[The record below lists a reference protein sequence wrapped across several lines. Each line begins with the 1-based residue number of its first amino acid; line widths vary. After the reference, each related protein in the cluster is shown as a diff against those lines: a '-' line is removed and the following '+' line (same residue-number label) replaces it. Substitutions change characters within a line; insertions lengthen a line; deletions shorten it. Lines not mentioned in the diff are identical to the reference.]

1 MRANLIW
8 NSRVIAVKER
18 LQEPVQWLPFPIL
31 IASGLCLFLTAHIL
45 SGANPRAGHPANVMT
60 FPAKS
65 GRDSAIWLSVAPID
79 GEIIITT
86 ADRHIFRWPQNQQN
100 MPNIDPMVRHLRSMI
115 ENEIESAAL
124 AKRALKSQ
132 TIAIIAADQ
141 NLAFYHM
148 RPIISALSQAG
159 ISRYA
164 FETLNPDQTSR

>member
-1 MRANLIW
+1 MRANQIW
-8 NSRVIAVKER
+8 NSRVKAVKDR
-18 LQEPVQWLPFPIL
+18 LEEPVQWLPVPIL
-31 IASGLCLFLTAHIL
+31 IVSGLCLYLTAHIL

-65 GRDSAIWLSVAPID
+65 GKDSAIWLSVAPID
-79 GEIIITT
+79 GEIVITT
-86 ADRHIFRWPQNQQN
+86 ADRHIFRWSQKQHS
-100 MPNIDPMVRHLRSMI
+100 MPNIDPMVRHLRKTI
-115 ENEIESAAL
+115 ADEIESAVL

-148 RPIISALSQAG
+148 RPIITALSQAG

-164 FETLNPDQTSR
+164 FETLTPDQLSR